1 MLALT
6 DVRARASGPSCLK
19 RQSRVAQAPG
29 CICADTGK
37 RTAFVTEGAKAWGGQ
52 WVWEGRRVRCMWE
65 GRRRVRRGAARGV
78 SRSACMSRGAA
89 VLAAPTSTLEEDAA
103 APSACTPT
111 PRAPLDAKREYE
123 RRNQIDITLL

>member
-1 MLALT
+1 
-6 DVRARASGPSCLK
+6 
-19 RQSRVAQAPG
+19 
-29 CICADTGK
+29 
-37 RTAFVTEGAKAWGGQ
+37 
-52 WVWEGRRVRCMWE
+52 
-65 GRRRVRRGAARGV
+65 
-78 SRSACMSRGAA
+78 MSRGAA